1 MAMLNLNNAV
11 IPASC
16 LLASGRAAQAA
27 LAHANDVTR
36 IAQAAELL
44 GAAQR
49 AIDIT
54 LDYARNR
61 VQFGK
66 PIGSFQTLQHRLVD
80 AYIQLELCKSSIKG
94 ALTAIAEVPSKMSG
108 QASRAKA
115 RAVES
120 ALMAT
125 RLAIHIHG

>member
-36 IAQAAELL
+36 IAQSAELL
-44 GAAQR
+44 GAAQP

-66 PIGSFQTLQHRLVD
+66 PTGPFQKLQPRLVD
-80 AYIQLELCKSSIKG
+80 AYIQLELCKFYIQS
-94 ALTAIAEVPSKMSG
+94 ALTVIA
-108 QASRAKA
+108 
-115 RAVES
+115 
-120 ALMAT
+120 
-125 RLAIHIHG
+125 